1 MSQKFKDFLDSK
13 FGTHNRFVEREF
25 VEGLRKVTNNQV
37 NLESLADSL
46 FEITEKHIATDEDK
60 LALTWCRNMMKTY
73 IKEFAAPRP
82 RCKEAIFFPSHESVQ
97 RLIWYM
103 DSSKTDMV
111 ICVFTIT
118 NNELRDAVLRAHSR
132 GVKVRVI
139 SDDECMKQEG
149 SDVQYFSNAGLEVMI
164 DTDPAA
170 HMHNKFLV
178 IDHSVLITGSFNWTV
193 SAVNANQENLVII
206 NDLDLASSYY
216 VHFDKLWSKFK
227 PVSMTAT
234 QAATRIQANFRGHQA
249 RKNRPE

>member
-1 MSQKFKDFLDSK
+1 MSQKFKEFLDSK
-13 FGTHNRFVEREF
+13 FGTYNRFVEREF

-37 NLESLADSL
+37 NLESLADAL
-46 FEITEKHIATDEDK
+46 IEVTQTHLTNDEDK
-60 LALTWCRNMMKTY
+60 QAAEWLRNMMKTFL
-73 IKEFAAPRP
+73 KEFAGPKP
-82 RCKEAIFFPSHESVQ
+82 RCKEAIFFPSQESVQ
-97 RLIWYM
+97 RLITYM
-103 DSSKTDMV
+103 DGSKTDMA

-118 NNELRDAVLRAHSR
+118 NNELRDAVVRAHRR

-193 SAVNANQENLVII
+193 SAVNANQENLAII
-206 NDLDLASSYY
+206 NDLDLANSYY

-227 PVSMTAT
+227 PVTMTAVE
-234 QAATRIQANFRGHQA
+234 AATRIQANFRGHQA
-249 RKNRPE
+249 RRNRP